1 VAARRV
7 VASRLFCIRRR
18 IHEYSA
24 QNSDQS
30 AVRLRG
36 PYLRGRRCAENDLL
50 LGNQNWR
57 LSHLFGDGLNRRDG
71 IRHPVGCRHRY
82 LH

>member
-7 VASRLFCIRRR
+7 VASRLFGIHRR

-24 QNSDQS
+24 QNRDQS
-30 AVRLRG
+30 AARLRG
-36 PYLRGRRCAENDLL
+36 PDPHGRRCAENDLL
-50 LGNQNWR
+50 LGNQSWR
-57 LSHLFGDGLNRRDG
+57 LSHLVGDGLNRRDG
-71 IRHPVGCRHRY
+71 VRHSVGCRYRY